1 MNEKA
6 FIFGINPVIEKLKAS
21 AHDVSEVLILSHP
34 QRPTLRSIAAEAR
47 RLGLPVTYVNPE
59 LLRRLVGGENHQGVL
74 AKVEPYAC
82 LPFSELVEGLSTSL
96 AAERVLILDGL
107 TDPRNFGALLR
118 TAEAVGVQHVVIPK
132 DRSVSVTPT
141 VVKASAGAIHHLKLY
156 KTTNLRR
163 AIVSLKDSGFWVVG
177 LDVQARAGIYDVVY
191 PNRLAIILGSE
202 GKGIRRLI
210 LGECDYLVSIPM
222 LGRIASLNVAVAG
235 AVFLYELLRQ
245 EQSVDKVEAK
255 R

>member
-1 MNEKA
+1 MSEKA

-21 AHDVSEVLILSHP
+21 AHDVSEILILSRP
-34 QRPTLRSIAAEAR
+34 QRPVLRSIAAEAR
-47 RLGLPVTYVNPE
+47 RLGLRVTYVNPD

-82 LPFSELVEGLSTSL
+82 RPFSELVEGVSTPL
-96 AAERVLILDGL
+96 TAERVLILDGL

-118 TAEAVGVQHVVIPK
+118 TAEAVGVQHVLIPK

-141 VVKASAGAIHHLKLY
+141 VVKTSAGAIHHLKVY

-163 AIVSLKDSGFWVVG
+163 AIATLKERGFWVVG
-177 LDVQARAGIYDVVY
+177 LDVQARAGIYDIVY
-191 PNRLAIILGSE
+191 PKRLAIILGSE
-202 GKGIRRLI
+202 GKGVRPIL

-235 AVFLYELLRQ
+235 AIFLYELLRQ
-245 EQSVDKVEAK
+245 EQALTKAEAK
-255 R
+255 G